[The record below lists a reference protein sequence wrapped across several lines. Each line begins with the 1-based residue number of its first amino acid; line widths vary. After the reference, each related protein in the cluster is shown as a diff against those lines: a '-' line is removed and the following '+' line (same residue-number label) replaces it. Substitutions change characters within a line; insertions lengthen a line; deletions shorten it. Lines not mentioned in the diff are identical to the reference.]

1 MRTLLRDNGLTIAV
15 LLLFAVSLAC
25 QSVAGFAKYNE
36 DQQEHDKP
44 AISFG
49 QYVISPAFAE
59 SVFEN
64 WESQNIPDP
73 PAMMESRDE
82 GNNWAR
88 LLAYVTGLINQELLL
103 QNEYL
108 AAENRIFGLI
118 YRRDCAC
125 PIQSGPHSLRSASD
139 SAARR

>member
-1 MRTLLRDNGLTIAV
+1 MSDKFCMRTFLRDNGLTITV

-49 QYVISPAFAE
+49 QYIISPAFAE

-64 WESQNIPDP
+64 WESEFPKSQNIQQ
-73 PAMMESRDE
+73 
-82 GNNWAR
+82 
-88 LLAYVTGLINQELLL
+88 I
-103 QNEYL
+103 
-108 AAENRIFGLI
+108 
-118 YRRDCAC
+118 
-125 PIQSGPHSLRSASD
+125 HLR
-139 SAARR
+139 